1 MKQNMYNAV
10 KNIYGRKERLN
21 IAPVAFDYVPKKNK

>member
-1 MKQNMYNAV
+1 MKQSVYNAV
-10 KNIYGRKERLN
+10 KNIYGIKERLN